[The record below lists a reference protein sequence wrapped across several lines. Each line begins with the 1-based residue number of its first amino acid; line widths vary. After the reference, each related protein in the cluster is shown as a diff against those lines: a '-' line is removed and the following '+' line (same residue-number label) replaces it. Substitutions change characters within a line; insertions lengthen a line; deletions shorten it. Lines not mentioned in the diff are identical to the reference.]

1 MKKLPLMLITA
12 TLSLSMLA
20 GCGSSGDKSSSQNN
34 NKTAVQE
41 VSTPMATD
49 PDTLDPGRADDD
61 QKNAIVL
68 EVQEGLIRLKDGKV
82 EPAGA
87 KSWKVSDDG
96 LVWTFELRDNKYYD
110 GKSVVADDYVNS
122 IQRIFDPEVNCH
134 NAGIFYC
141 IKGGE
146 AFNTGKGKKEDI
158 GVKAIDEKTL
168 EIQLVEPLPYFL
180 QLTNFSNLVPVRRE
194 LTQGAKNSSYGAT
207 AEEMCYSGPFYIDSW
222 TRGSEIVL
230 KKNPNYWDAANVQIE
245 KITMPLAQE
254 ENTRKQLFDLGQVDV
269 LKGVREE
276 YVESLKSKIDN
287 KEVLVD
293 EGAQP
298 RASYICFNN
307 EDPNG
312 IFTNAKVR
320 KAFSLAFDREAFVK
334 NVLKKDKAAYGWVPY
349 GLNNGETLFRDNV
362 EEPMKAIMNEDP
374 KKLLAEGLKEL
385 GKNPDEKITV
395 TFLQRNAN
403 NDTKLQAEYFQNQW
417 QTKLGVEVK
426 IDTASD
432 NSSFNNTVSKGQY
445 QICNT
450 GWGADYN
457 DPMTFLQCFV
467 TKDGNNPAFY
477 SNKKYDELIEKCK
490 TESDMT
496 KRQDMFKEA
505 EKLLTADDA
514 GIGPITYTF
523 SQNVMKS
530 KLKNIYFNGA
540 GGPAIEFRYAHV
552 E

>member
-1 MKKLPLMLITA
+1 MKRLPLILITA

-20 GCGSSGDKSSSQNN
+20 GCNSTTDKSSEGD
-34 NKTAVQE
+34 NKTSLQE
-41 VSTPMATD
+41 VSTPMTTD
-49 PDTLDPGRADDD
+49 PDTLDPGRADDE

-68 EVQEGLIRLKDGKV
+68 EVQEGLIRLKDGKI

-87 KSWKVSDDG
+87 KNWNVSDDG

-110 GKSVVADDYVNS
+110 GEPVVADDYVNS
-122 IQRIFDPEVNCH
+122 VQRIFDPEVNCH

-146 AFNTGKGKKEDI
+146 EFNKGTGKKEDV
-158 GVKAIDEKTL
+158 GVRAVDDKTL
-168 EIQLVEPLPYFL
+168 EFQLVEPLPYFL
-180 QLTNFSNLVPVRRE
+180 QLTNFANLSPVRRE
-194 LTQGAKNSSYGAT
+194 LTQGDKNASYGAT
-207 AEEMCYSGPFYIDSW
+207 AEEMGYSGPFYVESW
-222 TRGSEIVL
+222 VRGSEIVL
-230 KKNPNYWDAANVQIE
+230 KKNPNYWDAENVKLE

-254 ENTRKQLFDLGQVDV
+254 DNTRKQMFDLGEIDV
-269 LKGVREE
+269 LRNVRSE
-276 YVESLKSKIDN
+276 YVDTLKSKIDN
-287 KEVLVD
+287 KEVVLD

-307 EDPNG
+307 EDPSG
-312 IFTNAKVR
+312 IFTNAKIR
-320 KAFSLAFDREAFVK
+320 KAFSLAFDREAYVK
-334 NVLKKDKAAYGWVPY
+334 SVLKKDKAAYGWVPY

-362 EEPMKAIMNEDP
+362 EEPMKAIMQEDP
-374 KKLLAEGLKEL
+374 KQLLAEGLKEL
-385 GKNPDEKITV
+385 GKDPNEKITV
-395 TFLQRNAN
+395 TFLQGNSN

-467 TKDGNNPAFY
+467 TKDGNNPAFF
-477 SNKKYDELIEKCK
+477 SNKRYDELIEKCK
-490 TESDMT
+490 TESDMS
-496 KRQDMFKEA
+496 KREEMFKEA
-505 EKLLTADDA
+505 EKILTTDDA
-514 GIGPITYTF
+514 GMGPITF
-523 SQNVMKS
+523 AFNQSVIKS
-530 KLKNIYFNGA
+530 TLKNVYFNGA
-540 GGPAIEFRYAHV
+540 GGPAIEFRYAYI